1 MSTSMS
7 DLTCNN
13 KTTTPQNTNY
23 TTQTNMNSPKTHKRR
38 IQFASNDV
46 CSSDAILDHE
56 NVSPHDIWYQGNELS
71 HMKRKAMV
79 VAKESNKHGYAS
91 LLTNLY
97 GKTCEE
103 TQKAMNRWACHGG
116 LRRGLERWIHAEYA
130 AKRAD
135 IRQRTLQSVLRAQLK
150 LEEADDDYRATV
162 LARLSET
169 FSQDARNWARLMGTA
184 DACAAAEESSSAA
197 LTEKEAGRAALAR
210 RSSPTS
216 VMSELLDA
224 TPLLT
229 SPHPAR
235 QIRITRALGADD
247 MRHYY

>member
-1 MSTSMS
+1 MIH
-7 DLTCNN
+7 
-13 KTTTPQNTNY
+13 TN
-23 TTQTNMNSPKTHKRR
+23 THKCR
-38 IQFASNDV
+38 IQFTTDNDV
-46 CSSDAILDHE
+46 CSSEAILDHST
-56 NVSPHDIWYQGNELS
+56 VSPHDIWYQACELT
-71 HMKRKAMV
+71 HIKRKAMV

-103 TQKAMNRWACHGG
+103 TQKTLNRWACHGG
-116 LRRGLERWIHAEYA
+116 LRRGLERWIHADYA
-130 AKRAD
+130 TKRAD
-135 IRQRTLQSVLRAQLK
+135 IRQRTLQSVLRAQMK
-150 LEEADDDYRATV
+150 LEDAEDDYRASV

-184 DACAAAEESSSAA
+184 DAFAVTEES
-197 LTEKEAGRAALAR
+197 LNVTTEKEAGRAALAR

-224 TPLLT
+224 MPSLT
-229 SPHPAR
+229 QPHPAR
-235 QIRITRALGADD
+235 QIRRARACGAED

>member
-1 MSTSMS
+1 MKET
-7 DLTCNN
+7 
-13 KTTTPQNTNY
+13 
-23 TTQTNMNSPKTHKRR
+23 KTHKRR
-38 IQFASNDV
+38 IQFTVNNEV
-46 CSSDAILDHE
+46 CSSEAILDHST
-56 NVSPHDIWYQGNELS
+56 VSPHDIWYQAFELS
-71 HMKRKAMV
+71 HIKRKAMV
-79 VAKESNKHGYAS
+79 VAKESNKHGYSS

-103 TQKAMNRWACHGG
+103 TQNALNRWARHGG

-130 AKRAD
+130 AKRSD
-135 IRQRTLQSVLRAQLK
+135 IRKRTLQSVLRAQMK
-150 LEEADDDYRATV
+150 LADAEEDYRATV

-184 DACAAAEESSSAA
+184 DAFAVTDETLPNITS
-197 LTEKEAGRAALAR
+197 EKEAGRAALAR

-224 TPLLT
+224 TPVLT
-229 SPHPAR
+229 QPHHPAR
-235 QIRITRALGADD
+235 QIRMPRAPGDDD